1 MKKRISVNKKS
12 KDWKARYP
20 LVEIY
25 WLDIL
30 SDPSWQSLKG
40 VMQMELPTCV
50 TKGHLVSQTKGVTR
64 VFGDHSLNKENSIDE
79 VGNVTIIPNSVI
91 KDIKKI

>member
-1 MKKRISVNKKS
+1 MKKRININKKS

-20 LVEIY
+20 LVEIH

-40 VMQMELPTCV
+40 VMQMELPQPTPLAESPQNLQRIHC
-50 TKGHLVSQTKGVTR
+50 
-64 VFGDHSLNKENSIDE
+64 
-79 VGNVTIIPNSVI
+79 P
-91 KDIKKI
+91 

>member
-1 MKKRISVNKKS
+1 MKKRINVNKKS

-64 VFGDHSLNKENSIDE
+64 VFGATDPSCREPLKSTAD
-79 VGNVTIIPNSVI
+79 PLSVSR
-91 KDIKKI
+91 

>member
-1 MKKRISVNKKS
+1 MKKRINVNKKS

-20 LVEIY
+20 LVEIH

-40 VMQMELPTCV
+40 VMQMELPT
-50 TKGHLVSQTKGVTR
+50 
-64 VFGDHSLNKENSIDE
+64 
-79 VGNVTIIPNSVI
+79 
-91 KDIKKI
+91 